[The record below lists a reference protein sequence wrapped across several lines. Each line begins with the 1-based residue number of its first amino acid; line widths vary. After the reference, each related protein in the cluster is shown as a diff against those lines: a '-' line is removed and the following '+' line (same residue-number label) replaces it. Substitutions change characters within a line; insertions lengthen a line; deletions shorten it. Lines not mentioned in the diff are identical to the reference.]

1 MNCLSCVVVIDIIV
15 VIYVLKLGCHIF
27 LFYVAGWTRG
37 ALGSY
42 TMAVPFMFTP
52 GGQPILMGQIP
63 LIPTQQIPM
72 PTGQHPPPPQPQK
85 PKIPDYM
92 SEEKLQEK
100 GKCGNLGLL
109 WMCPVGEK
117 HLTWRAPP
125 FHNFICQK
133 KKEKKRNVRN
143 YGKAKVHQIW
153 NTPMLCSTG

>member
-1 MNCLSCVVVIDIIV
+1 MYLNSVAT
-15 VIYVLKLGCHIF
+15 F
-27 LFYVAGWTRG
+27 SSFFVAGWTRG

-109 WMCPVGEK
+109 WICQVGEK
-117 HLTWRAPP
+117 HLTWKAPP
-125 FHNFICQK
+125 FHNFICK
-133 KKEKKRNVRN
+133 KKRKETCEITEKLK
-143 YGKAKVHQIW
+143 YIKSEIHQCYAALD
-153 NTPMLCSTG
+153 NSVSESTALNLEIEVV